1 MKETIKYLCEIA
13 QQNEDNSKAL
23 REIGDHI
30 TATIHEKRARHIR
43 RIIRMA
49 IFIYLPSA
57 TKSQIN

>member
-1 MKETIKYLCEIA
+1 MKDTIQYLEQIAKENAELSEIIR
-13 QQNEDNSKAL
+13 ST
-23 REIGDHI
+23 GDHI

-57 TKSQIN
+57 PKSHLN